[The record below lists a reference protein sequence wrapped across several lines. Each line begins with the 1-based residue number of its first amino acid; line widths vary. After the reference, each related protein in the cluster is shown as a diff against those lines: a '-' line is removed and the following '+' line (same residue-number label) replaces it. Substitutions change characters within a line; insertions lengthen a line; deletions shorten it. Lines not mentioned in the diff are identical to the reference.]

1 MALGAW
7 LRVSLAVAIIGLSTL
22 LSGHASA
29 LSPRQYRWDELP
41 GDAFN
46 AQGSALKASVY
57 VSVGAR
63 VRGKAPL
70 LVLLHG
76 CEQDAS
82 SFFTDSGWMDI
93 ADRYGLIVLLP
104 EQQHNAFA
112 MVGGASRYGNP
123 LGCFNFADRL
133 ISPLKGGVPREAG
146 AIVSMVDAVR
156 AGKGLDRDGPRIED
170 GRVYVTGLSAGAGMA
185 ATLLADFPQVF
196 AGGALFAG
204 VPVMCAQSMQ
214 SAASLCGISVSR
226 GCAEVKARSGG
237 YDSREWTK
245 AVQRAQHPAG
255 RPRVLIVQGT
265 ADCTVDPQNALYL
278 TNQWTAFHGLKTD
291 APVVIGQEPSW
302 PERAVRQG
310 YAPAGTNALWVET
323 VLLKDVGHVMPI
335 DTHNPQRPCGR
346 VRVSETKT
354 YIEDIGFCG
363 AALAAGF
370 LQLEQ

>member
-133 ISPLKGGVPREAG
+133 TSSLKGGVPREAG

-156 AGKGLDRDGPRIED
+156 AGKGLDRDGPQI
-170 GRVYVTGLSAGAGMA
+170 GRA
-185 ATLLADFPQVF
+185 
-196 AGGALFAG
+196 
-204 VPVMCAQSMQ
+204 
-214 SAASLCGISVSR
+214 
-226 GCAEVKARSGG
+226 
-237 YDSREWTK
+237 
-245 AVQRAQHPAG
+245 
-255 RPRVLIVQGT
+255 
-265 ADCTVDPQNALYL
+265 
-278 TNQWTAFHGLKTD
+278 
-291 APVVIGQEPSW
+291 
-302 PERAVRQG
+302 
-310 YAPAGTNALWVET
+310 
-323 VLLKDVGHVMPI
+323 HV
-335 DTHNPQRPCGR
+335 
-346 VRVSETKT
+346 
-354 YIEDIGFCG
+354 
-363 AALAAGF
+363 
-370 LQLEQ
+370 